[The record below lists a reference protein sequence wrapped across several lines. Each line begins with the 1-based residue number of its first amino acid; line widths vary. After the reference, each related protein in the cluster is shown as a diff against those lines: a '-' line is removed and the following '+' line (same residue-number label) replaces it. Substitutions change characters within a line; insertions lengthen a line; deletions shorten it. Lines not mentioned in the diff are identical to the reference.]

1 MKALKQ
7 AGREVDRDNNLNREM
22 RRFVA
27 ESRDL
32 VKKMED
38 TLLRIENGGCGE
50 EDVNAIFRAANTIK
64 DSAWLFSFTHA
75 GEDLLEK
82 IR

>member
-1 MKALKQ
+1 MKVLKQ
-7 AGREVDRDNNLNREM
+7 AGREVNMDNHLNREV

-50 EDVNAIFRAANTIK
+50 EDVSATFRAANTIK
-64 DSAWLFSFTHA
+64 ESAWLFSFTHA
-75 GEDLLEK
+75 GEDLLET